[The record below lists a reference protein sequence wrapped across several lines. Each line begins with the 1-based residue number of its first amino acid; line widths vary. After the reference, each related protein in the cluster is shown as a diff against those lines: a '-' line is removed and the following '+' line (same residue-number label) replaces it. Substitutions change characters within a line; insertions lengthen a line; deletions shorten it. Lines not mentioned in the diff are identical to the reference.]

1 MRMREVWSIVTKFKD
16 LCKRRGWGTS
26 ESEDWVEVKNRY
38 HNFVW
43 VREVHPSSFKRM
55 ANNNKCVVR
64 EGLTYKV
71 VESSYT
77 AWLFSKTPSQNLIR
91 TILENPGFSCKIAV
105 YGLNNRLD
113 GKNVCTKLNCT
124 DSPVFKEFEEFLE
137 VEFEVTLEP
146 VSTASVLEHPLM
158 RTLSELV

>member
-43 VREVHPSSFKRM
+43 VREVHPSSFKRIV
-55 ANNNKCVVR
+55 NNNKCVVR
-64 EGLTYKV
+64 EDLTYRV
-71 VESSYT
+71 VEPSYT

-105 YGLNNRLD
+105 YGLNNLLD

-137 VEFEVTLEP
+137 SEFEVTLEP
-146 VSTASVLEHPLM
+146 VSTASVLEHPLI